1 MPFKIYSKFVY
12 VGTLFII
19 KSKTFKYTQIQENF
33 VAEQKDVMDI
43 EILSRGDLEELESED
58 TIKKVTVVGA
68 GTMGQG
74 ISQLIASKGIDVI
87 LIERYKELVTIAEQK
102 LAETMDA
109 EIARWTMTE
118 SEKKA
123 ILSRTTITSDIDT
136 AVYGDLV
143 IESINEDL
151 PAKQNL
157 FTKIDQICDKDTI
170 FVTNTA
176 ALSITEIASVTD
188 RQDKII
194 GMHFLNPVPKIPL
207 VEIVRGLKTS
217 NETYDLIRDFAEI
230 LDKTAVEVFEY
241 PGYITT
247 RVIVPMINEAMYILM
262 EGVASAEHIDIA
274 IKLGYNFS
282 KGPLALADMIGLD
295 ALMNW
300 METLFRELGD
310 TKYRACPLLRKL
322 VRAGHLGVKT
332 GKGFF
337 EYPSPR

>member
-1 MPFKIYSKFVY
+1 MAD
-12 VGTLFII
+12 
-19 KSKTFKYTQIQENF
+19 QN
-33 VAEQKDVMDI
+33 DVMDI
-43 EILSRGDLEELESED
+43 EILGRSELDSLDSEEK
-58 TIKKVTVVGA
+58 IQKVVVIGA

-87 LIERYKELVTIAEQK
+87 LIERYKELVNIAKTK
-102 LAETMDA
+102 LEETMDA

-123 ILSRTTITSDIDT
+123 ILSRTTITSDIEA

-151 PAKQNL
+151 TSKRNL
-157 FTKIDQICDKDTI
+157 FTKIDKICEKETI
-170 FVTNTA
+170 FITNTA
-176 ALSITEIASVTD
+176 ALSITEIASVTE
-188 RQDKII
+188 RQDKLI

-207 VEIVRGLKTS
+207 VEIIRGLKTS
-217 NETYDLIRDFAEI
+217 NETYELTKDFAEI

-262 EGVASAEHIDIA
+262 EGVASAEHIDTA

-282 KGPLALADMIGLD
+282 KGPLALADQIGLD
-295 ALMNW
+295 ALMQW

-310 TKYRACPLLRKL
+310 IKYRPCPLLRKL
-322 VRAGHLGVKT
+322 VRAGHLGIKT
-332 GKGFF
+332 GRGFF
-337 EYPSPR
+337 EYPQPQ

>member
-1 MPFKIYSKFVY
+1 MPDKK
-12 VGTLFII
+12 G
-19 KSKTFKYTQIQENF
+19 
-33 VAEQKDVMDI
+33 VMDI
-43 EILSRGDLEELESED
+43 EILGRSPLEGGAED
-58 TIKKVTVVGA
+58 DNFKRVAVLGA
-68 GTMGQG
+68 GIMGRG
-74 ISQLIASKGIDVI
+74 LSQLIASKGLDVI
-87 LIERYKELVTIAEQK
+87 LIERHDDTAKEAMELLEQ
-102 LAETMDA
+102 TMDA

-118 SEKKA
+118 SEKRA
-123 ILSRTTITSDIDT
+123 ILSRTTVTSDIES

-143 IESINEDL
+143 IESVTENLVI
-151 PAKQNL
+151 KQNL
-157 FTKIDQICDKDTI
+157 FKKIDAICDPETI
-170 FVTNTA
+170 FITNA
-176 ALSITEIASVTD
+176 SALSITEIATVTE
-188 RQDKII
+188 RQDKLI

-217 NETYDLIRDFAEI
+217 DETYNIAKEFAEM

-262 EGVASAEHIDIA
+262 EGVASAEHIDTA

-282 KGPLALADMIGLD
+282 KGPLSLADMIGLD
-295 ALMNW
+295 ELMTW

-310 TKYRACPLLRKL
+310 AKYRPCPLLRKL

-337 EYPSPR
+337 EYPDQAHLG

>member
-1 MPFKIYSKFVY
+1 MPDKK
-12 VGTLFII
+12 G
-19 KSKTFKYTQIQENF
+19 
-33 VAEQKDVMDI
+33 VMDI
-43 EILSRGDLEELESED
+43 EILGRSVLEGSPGDD
-58 TIKKVTVVGA
+58 KIKRVVVLGA
-68 GTMGQG
+68 GTMGRG
-74 ISQLIASKGIDVI
+74 ISQLIASKGLDVI
-87 LIERYKELVTIAEQK
+87 LIERHDETAKVALEK
-102 LAETMDA
+102 LGNTMDA

-123 ILSRTTITSDIDT
+123 IMSRITVTSDIDS

-143 IESINEDL
+143 IESVTENLVI
-151 PAKQNL
+151 KQNL
-157 FTKIDQICDKDTI
+157 FTKIDVICDPETI
-170 FVTNTA
+170 FITNA
-176 ALSITEIASVTD
+176 SALSITEIATVTN
-188 RQDKII
+188 RQDKLI

-217 NETYDLIRDFAEI
+217 DETYDLVQEFSEM
-230 LDKTAVEVFEY
+230 LDKTAVEVYEY

-282 KGPLALADMIGLD
+282 QGPLSLADSIGLD
-295 ALMNW
+295 ELMTW
-300 METLFRELGD
+300 METLFRELGEA
-310 TKYRACPLLRKL
+310 KYRPCPLLRKL

-337 EYPSPR
+337 EYPDQKVIA

>member
-1 MPFKIYSKFVY
+1 M
-12 VGTLFII
+12 TD
-19 KSKTFKYTQIQENF
+19 
-33 VAEQKDVMDI
+33 QKDVMDI
-43 EILSRGDLEELESED
+43 EILSRGNLEELDSEN
-58 TIKKVTVVGA
+58 TIKKVTVIGA
-68 GTMGQG
+68 GIMGQG

-87 LIERYKELVTIAEQK
+87 LIERYKELVKVAEHK

-123 ILSRTTITSDIDT
+123 ILSRTTITSDINA

-143 IESINEDL
+143 IEAVNEDL
-151 PAKQNL
+151 SSKQNL
-157 FTKIDQICDKDTI
+157 FQKIDQICDKDTV

-176 ALSITEIASVTD
+176 ALSITEIASVTE

-217 NETYDLIRDFAEI
+217 DQTYDLIREFAEV
-230 LDKTAVEVFEY
+230 LDKTAVEVYEY

-262 EGVASAEHIDIA
+262 EGVASAEHIDTA

-295 ALMNW
+295 ALMKW
-300 METLFRELGD
+300 METLFRELGES
-310 TKYRACPLLRKL
+310 KYRPCPLLRKL

-332 GKGFF
+332 GRGFF
-337 EYPSPR
+337 EYPTEK